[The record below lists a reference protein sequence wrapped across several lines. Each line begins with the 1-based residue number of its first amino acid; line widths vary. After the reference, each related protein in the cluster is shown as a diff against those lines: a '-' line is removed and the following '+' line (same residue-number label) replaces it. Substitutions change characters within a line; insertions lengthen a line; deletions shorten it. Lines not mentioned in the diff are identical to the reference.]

1 MSQSPI
7 LCVENLKKHF
17 VLKHSNALTG
27 REPVK
32 LHAVDDVSLSI
43 HPGEALGLVGESGC
57 GKSTLSRLLC
67 RLVDATSGK
76 LFVDGRDISAMSA
89 AAFSKSPL
97 RSDIQM
103 VFQDPTESLNPR
115 FSIFDLIADPL
126 RQLKR
131 PKNRAEVQ
139 ARVEAAARSVNLPL
153 ELLSRFPHQ
162 LSGGQKARVGIA
174 RAMVVE
180 PRLLVLDEP
189 TSALDVSVQA
199 TVLQLLDKI
208 RHEQG
213 VALLFVSHDLNVV
226 RLLCSRIVVMYLG
239 QVVESGATD
248 PLFHHP
254 AHPYT
259 RALLSAIPTLRE
271 GARRERIKLDGDPQS
286 PINPSGTRCRLYGR
300 CPAQQA
306 LCNRVEPELR
316 TLPDGRQVRCHFADA
331 PAPPE
336 TAPAIDPEITPAPLL

>member
-1 MSQSPI
+1 VSQTPI
-7 LCVENLKKHF
+7 IAVEHLKKHF
-17 VLKHSNALTG
+17 VLKHRNTLSG

-32 LHAVDDVSLSI
+32 LHAVDDVTLAI

-57 GKSTLSRLLC
+57 GKSTLSRVLSRLL
-67 RLVDATSGK
+67 DATSGRM
-76 LFVDGRDISAMSA
+76 FVEGKDVTGMSA
-89 AAFSKSPL
+89 SAFAKSDM

-126 RQLKR
+126 RQLKP
-131 PKNRAEVQ
+131 PKSRADLV
-139 ARVEAAARSVNLPL
+139 AKVEAAARSVNLPL

-174 RAMVVE
+174 RAMVVD

-208 RHEQG
+208 RQEQG

-239 QVVESGATD
+239 QIVESGDTD
-248 PLFHHP
+248 PLFHRP

-259 RALLSAIPTLRE
+259 QALLSAIPTLRE
-271 GARRERIKLDGDPQS
+271 GAKRDRIKLDGDPQS

-300 CPAQQA
+300 CPAQQT
-306 LCNRVEPELR
+306 LCNQAEPELHR
-316 TLPDGRQVRCHFADA
+316 LPDGRQVRCHFA
-331 PAPPE
+331 
-336 TAPAIDPEITPAPLL
+336 ITDGAE